1 MAMAKAGGA
10 EVEMDPRSSDFG
22 KIKVGNTRYNYW
34 GPFQPL
40 ATLAGRMYTGEIKS
54 TGTGKIKKA
63 DRVSLGIDNTLANFL
78 RGKLAPVP
86 SKALDAVVGQ
96 DVLGRAVEPTKEFA
110 GRAAF
115 ESLTPLFIQDV
126 IDAWKYQ
133 EMDGQFPVSAG
144 LAFTGIG
151 VQTWEL
157 SASAELQ
164 MQKDSLSRQTFGKN
178 ADELD
183 FDEANMLDSDITVN
197 QPGMKELQRET
208 KFEKNNVAV
217 ANKVAKELRK
227 SELLLEKSID
237 KQLLADLSEAKI
249 RIGGVDRIF
258 DNWRLNDEQYKE
270 YQKRVA
276 TNINVMF
283 EDFRTLWDAKGVD
296 AEFRANTMTAILNA
310 AKQKAAVEMK
320 IGSME

>member
-1 MAMAKAGGA
+1 
-10 EVEMDPRSSDFG
+10 
-22 KIKVGNTRYNYW
+22 
-34 GPFQPL
+34 
-40 ATLAGRMYTGEIKS
+40 
-54 TGTGKIKKA
+54 
-63 DRVSLGIDNTLANFL
+63 
-78 RGKLAPVP
+78 
-86 SKALDAVVGQ
+86 
-96 DVLGRAVEPTKEFA
+96 
-110 GRAAF
+110 
-115 ESLTPLFIQDV
+115 
-126 IDAWKYQ
+126 
-133 EMDGQFPVSAG
+133 
-144 LAFTGIG
+144 
-151 VQTWEL
+151 
-157 SASAELQ
+157 
-164 MQKDSLSRQTFGKN
+164 
-178 ADELD
+178 
-183 FDEANMLDSDITVN
+183 
-197 QPGMKELQRET
+197 MKELQRET